1 MVVKI
6 TNNAEKKKVV
16 GAMVKKEKNSKNV
29 NSTKKKPEG
38 ERQAVSNPERSV
50 YYSLAIVFLAFG
62 FSCLSIYHVST
73 MFENDRHFS
82 HLSTLERE
90 MTFRTEMGLYYFYY
104 KTIVEA
110 PTIFDGLYS
119 IINNNVTEYPLVINT
134 LKRFNIHPELFL
146 GFLYRGFDHLCTSL
160 GIENKQCWQVER
172 GGGLPP
178 VLSCEGMGDPAYFY
192 LTGVWFMAG
201 LCVATLFIF
210 GVHLSDSILGGFLA
224 VVCYFYNH
232 GECTRVQWTPPL
244 RESFCYPLLLMQML
258 QVTICLKNNAE
269 PSVKHIITIAVSTV
283 ACLITW
289 QFAQFVLTTQAIILF
304 IMYLVG
310 IINHHHIL
318 VYTLG
323 MAVGIQHSI
332 ALLCGNELLAFSFL
346 VCLLAP
352 ILIFTVGAERLQ
364 FHYEQKAKK
373 LKAAQHEGSETS
385 PQNAQTPEPEDN
397 AKPKRMSVEM
407 MITRLLVGL
416 PATIFSALYT
426 KDRLSKIMGTEDD
439 AHIFDLLRS
448 KFTTFKNFHTML
460 YTCSPEFDFLG
471 FDTIEKIMW
480 TLLLPAAF
488 LSAVGIIVRGLRLT
502 FAKTRSERKR
512 YKWSEIWEPDV
523 VYNLCQLCVFAV
535 MALMVMRL
543 KLFFTPHLCLMT
555 SLLASRKYWPCIRNV
570 EVHWALIA
578 VLMSG
583 MSAQGIK
590 NIAEQR
596 NIIGEY
602 SNVPLEELVEWVRTE
617 THPQAS
623 FAGPMPVMAN
633 LLLSTGRP
641 IVNHPHYEDAGL
653 RERTKKVYSVFSRKT
668 IPVVY
673 KTLLLMKV
681 DYVVLEESWCFG
693 ASKSGCSMTD
703 IWDVED
709 PDSKNRP
716 PVCPVL
722 FRLVPDPYPFRRV
735 FVNDDYAVLQVS
747 KSDPHKLE
755 VKTSRYVELVSP
767 PLKEYGQ

>member
-1 MVVKI
+1 MAVK
-6 TNNAEKKKVV
+6 NAGNAEKKKVNSV
-16 GAMVKKEKNSKNV
+16 MVKKEKNNKNV
-29 NSTKKKPEG
+29 NSSKKKQDTEKQP
-38 ERQAVSNPERSV
+38 AANAERSV
-50 YYSLAIVFLAFG
+50 YYNLAVIFMAFG

-110 PTIFDGLYS
+110 PTVVDGLYS

-134 LKRFNIHPELFL
+134 LKRFNLYPELIL
-146 GFLYRGFDHLCTSL
+146 GFLYRAFDSVCTSM
-160 GIENKQCWQVER
+160 GVENKQCWQVER

-210 GVHLSDSILGGFLA
+210 GVHLSDSILGGFLV
-224 VVCYFYNH
+224 VVCFFYNH

-244 RESFCYPLLLMQML
+244 RESFCYPLLLLQML
-258 QVTICLKNNAE
+258 QITNCLKSNAE
-269 PSVKHIITIAVSTV
+269 PSVRHIIMIAVSSI

-289 QFAQFVLTTQAIILF
+289 QFAQFVLATQAVILF
-304 IMYLVG
+304 ALYLVG
-310 IINHHHIL
+310 IIDHHPIL
-318 VYTLG
+318 VYTVG
-323 MAVGIQHSI
+323 MAIGIQHSI

-352 ILIFTVGAERLQ
+352 ILIFSVGAERIQMYYCQTL
-364 FHYEQKAKK
+364 KK
-373 LKAAQHEGSETS
+373 TKGNQPDNSDTS
-385 PQNAQTPEPEDN
+385 PSKAPADSEDGV
-397 AKPKRMSVEM
+397 KGKRMPFGL
-407 MITRLLVGL
+407 IIIRLLIGL
-416 PATIFSALYT
+416 PLTIGSALVT
-426 KDRLSKIMGTEDD
+426 KEKLSELMGTDDD
-439 AHIFDLLRS
+439 AHILDLLRS
-448 KFTTFKNFHTML
+448 KITSFKNFHTML

-471 FDTIEKIMW
+471 FETAEKITW
-480 TLLLPAAF
+480 TLLLPAVT
-488 LSAVGIIVRGLRLT
+488 LSVLGIIVRGLRLT
-502 FAKTRSERKR
+502 FSKNRNDRKR
-512 YKWSEIWEPDV
+512 WKWNDIWEPDV
-523 VYNLCQLCVFAV
+523 MYNLSQMCVFGV
-535 MALMVMRL
+535 MAVMVMRL
-543 KLFFTPHLCLMT
+543 KLFFTPHLCIMT

-570 EVHWALIA
+570 EVQWALIA

-590 NIAEQR
+590 NIVEQR

-602 SNVPLEELVEWVRTE
+602 SNVPLEELVEWVRSE

-668 IPVVY
+668 IPEVY
-673 KTLLLMKV
+673 KTLLQMKV

-693 ASKSGCSMTD
+693 ASKTGCSMTD
-703 IWDVED
+703 LWDVED
-709 PDSKNRP
+709 PASKDRP

-735 FVNDDYAVLQVS
+735 FVNDEYAVLQVA

-755 VKTSRYVELVSP
+755 MKTSRYVELVSP